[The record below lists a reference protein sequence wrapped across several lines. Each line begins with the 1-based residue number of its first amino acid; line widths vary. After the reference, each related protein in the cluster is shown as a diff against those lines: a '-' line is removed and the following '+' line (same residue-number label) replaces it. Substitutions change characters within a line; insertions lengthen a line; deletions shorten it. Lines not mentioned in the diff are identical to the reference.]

1 MWLLLGSV
9 SRVATVESPQTGDFS
24 RPPVTPSF
32 GHLSNNDGRCR
43 LVSPNWERCRRRDS
57 NPRHADYDSSRA
69 VAWGVVRARK
79 RRQMGVFASSGPG
92 VVALNGVGG
101 VCTLFAPSTD
111 RCSRW
116 RRALSRSTVGRSI
129 PNDVVPFTRER
140 SRVAVLSRCCFRGS
154 KLQRRVARS
163 GVRLMRKLRGSFP
176 LDAWQKYPAALVAP
190 GALPVTR
197 RGRGSRRVGR
207 RSRGER
213 STRAALDAVGC
224 REETRTAS
232 VWLL

>member
-1 MWLLLGSV
+1 MLSAGE
-9 SRVATVESPQTGDFS
+9 AS
-24 RPPVTPSF
+24 RPRIRTAVFAGPS
-32 GHLSNNDGRCR
+32 
-43 LVSPNWERCRRRDS
+43 RCRRRDS

-176 LDAWQKYPAALVAP
+176 LDAWQKYPAALVGPGGVACYQEGSRLAP
-190 GALPVTR
+190 GWTAIAWRAFYP
-197 RGRGSRRVGR
+197 RGS
-207 RSRGER
+207 
-213 STRAALDAVGC
+213 
-224 REETRTAS
+224 
-232 VWLL
+232 